1 MQLSI
6 SVNSEQYPHYN
17 TRFNTTILKVAK
29 KRTVLLQ
36 CYSYLLQ
43 TKEMTS
49 KCSELRW
56 NHEPQASAS
65 VLLQLQGTS

>member
-1 MQLSI
+1 MWLNI

-17 TRFNTTILKVAK
+17 TQFNTTIPKVAK

-36 CYSYLLQ
+36 CYFYLLQ

>member
-1 MQLSI
+1 MRLNI
-6 SVNSEQYPHYN
+6 SVNSKQYPHYN
-17 TRFNTTILKVAK
+17 TRFNTTILKVVK

-36 CYSYLLQ
+36 CYFNLLQ

-49 KCSELRW
+49 KSSELSW

-65 VLLQLQGTS
+65 VLLQL